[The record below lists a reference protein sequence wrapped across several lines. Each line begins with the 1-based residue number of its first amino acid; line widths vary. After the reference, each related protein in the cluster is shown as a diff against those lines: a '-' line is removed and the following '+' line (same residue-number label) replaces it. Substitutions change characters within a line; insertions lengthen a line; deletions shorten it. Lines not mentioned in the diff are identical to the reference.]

1 MAHTE
6 TIKSSRGINW
16 TIRIVDHGDRYG
28 LNDCLTHDKMDPLVE
43 FYDQRHMHTERGQ
56 FVSRYYLTTL
66 IARDQ
71 QYGLWLHG
79 DVEAWSLTVDDM
91 QKVNKIIAKYLK
103 TMFLGME

>member
-43 FYDQRHMHTERGQ
+43 FYDQRSSQTERGQ
-56 FVSRYYLTTL
+56 FVSSYYLTTL
-66 IARDQ
+66 IDHDQ
-71 QYGLWLHG
+71 RNGLNLHG
-79 DVEAWSLTVDDM
+79 AIPAWSLTADDM
-91 QKVNKIIAKYLK
+91 RQVNKITANYLK